1 MAQRKTRKSKVKPKG
16 TKTKPR
22 AVKETRA
29 VYAVASPPIIQTDH
43 PHVIKVEGVRGGD
56 PILRESYVSV
66 HAVVEITYRL
76 KQTPQEIVD
85 SYTDMTLAQVFDA
98 LSYYHD
104 HKQEIDD
111 IIEANDRA
119 GERAQKISRQYAERD
134 RLNRLAKE
142 KSAVTNGG

>member
-1 MAQRKTRKSKVKPKG
+1 MA
-16 TKTKPR
+16 KTKQR
-22 AVKETRA
+22 VIKETRVA
-29 VYAVASPPIIQTDH
+29 YVVASPQAIQTDH

-66 HAVVEITYRL
+66 RAVVEITYRL

-85 SYTDMTLAQVFDA
+85 SYNDMTLAQVFDA

-119 GERAQKISRQYAERD
+119 GERAQQISRQYAERD
-134 RLNRLAKE
+134 RVNRLAKE
-142 KSAVTNGG
+142 KGVVANGG

>member
-1 MAQRKTRKSKVKPKG
+1 MAQHKPRQSTVKPKG

-29 VYAVASPPIIQTDH
+29 VYAVASPKVTQTDH

-66 HAVVEITYRL
+66 RAVVEITYRL
-76 KQTPQEIVD
+76 KQTPEEIVD
-85 SYTDMTLAQVFDA
+85 SYNDMTLAQVFDA

-104 HKQEIDD
+104 HKQEVDD

-119 GERAQKISRQYAERD
+119 GERAQQISRQYAERD

-142 KSAVTNGG
+142 KSVAANGG

>member
-1 MAQRKTRKSKVKPKG
+1 MVQRKTRQAKVKPKG
-16 TKTKPR
+16 TKTKQR

-29 VYAVASPPIIQTDH
+29 VYAVASPPIIETEH
-43 PHVIKVEGVRGGD
+43 PHIIKVEGVRGGAA
-56 PILRESYVSV
+56 ITRESYTSV
-66 HAVVEITYRL
+66 RAIVEITYRL

-111 IIEANDRA
+111 IIEANDRVDRQFA
-119 GERAQKISRQYAERD
+119 ERA
-134 RLNRLAKE
+134 RLKQLAKE
-142 KSAVTNGG
+142 KDVVVHG